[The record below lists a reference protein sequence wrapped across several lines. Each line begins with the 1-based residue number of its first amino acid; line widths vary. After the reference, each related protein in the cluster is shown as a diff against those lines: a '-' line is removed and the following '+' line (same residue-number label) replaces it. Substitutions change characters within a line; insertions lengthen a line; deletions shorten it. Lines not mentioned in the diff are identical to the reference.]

1 MEVNSMTMQF
11 SVNNQTLTKTSS
23 EKVVEHSVSYLYA
36 QFTFNA
42 NWNEVDKK
50 YLIVKSDDLGAN
62 RILLDNENKGL
73 IPSVYVTYG
82 TLVLAVVGVDEHE
95 NVVITTNPSYV
106 PIYKTIIPYGED
118 PFLKYIQSDTLDVVQ
133 SGDRVDIEIPNIY
146 FKDANLTND
155 ILNLLGRDNTL
166 LKSIEMPYGKIHDI
180 TIAID
185 NTTYVFTLNAY
196 DKDNTLLFTRTA
208 DFNIEGMLIESASYD
223 SDTQELVLVFHNGDT
238 VRIPISDI
246 LTGIATQDW
255 VNTNFYNKSY
265 IDTNK
270 QDTLVNQENIKSI
283 NGISVLGSGN
293 IDTKNVGYVE
303 LDLSDLVDDTLNLTD
318 AQIAE
323 MQKEYAI
330 IKVENEYY
338 KKEFDATNDDNKL
351 IFLYEFYFTTLL
363 NSGIRES
370 HVKYI
375 VVDLI
380 EKTATLMDEEA
391 FSVYE
396 KGKTDEL
403 LATKQNV
410 IDSSHKLDADLVD
423 DTNATHKFVSASEK
437 AQITTNA
444 NDITSIKDGQSID
457 SFSDVETALGNIQN
471 GTTINNFSG
480 VESALSGK
488 QDTLSGSTSIDIT
501 SNVVSVKDSY
511 VNNFFATSEEI
522 DTMLEEVFG

>member
-11 SVNNQTLTKTSS
+11 NVNNQTLTKTST
-23 EKVVEHSVSYLYA
+23 EKIVEYSVNYLYA

-50 YLIVKSDDLGAN
+50 YMIVKNEDLDVN
-62 RILLDNENKGL
+62 KVLLDNENKGL
-73 IPSVYVTYG
+73 IPSVFVTHG
-82 TLVLAVVGVDEHE
+82 TLVLAVIGVDENNH
-95 NVVITTNPSYV
+95 VVITTDPTYV
-106 PIYKTIIPYGED
+106 PIYKTLIPYGEE
-118 PFLKYIQSDTLDVVQ
+118 PFLKFIDSDTLNVTQ
-133 SGDRVDIEIPNIY
+133 SGDRANIEIPNIY
-146 FKDANLTND
+146 VVDSNLTND
-155 ILNLLGRDNTL
+155 VLNLLGRDNEL
-166 LKSIEMPYGKIHDI
+166 LKSIEMPYGKIHNI

-185 NTTYVFTLNAY
+185 NTTYTFTLNAY
-196 DKDNTLLFTRTA
+196 DKNNTLLFTRTA
-208 DFNIEGMLIESASYD
+208 DFDIEGMLIKSATYD
-223 SDTQELVLVFHNGDT
+223 SQTQELVLIFQNDDE

-246 LTGIATQDW
+246 LTGIATEDW

-270 QDTLVNQENIKSI
+270 QDTLVNQTNIKSI
-283 NGISVLGSGN
+283 NGTSILGSGD

-303 LDLSDLVDDTLNLTD
+303 LDLSDLVDDTLNLND

-375 VVDLI
+375 VVDLT

-410 IDSSHKLDADLVD
+410 INANNKIDADLVD
-423 DTNATHKFVSASEK
+423 DTNSTHKFVNASEK
-437 AQITTNA
+437 AQIATNA
-444 NDITSIKDGQSID
+444 NDISAIKD
-457 SFSDVETALGNIQN
+457 

-501 SNVVSVKDSY
+501 SNVVSVNDSY

>member
-11 SVNNQTLTKTSS
+11 SVNNQTLTKTST
-23 EKVVEHSVSYLYA
+23 EKIVEYSVNYLYA

-50 YLIVKSDDLGAN
+50 YMIVKNDELDTN
-62 RILLDNENKGL
+62 KILLDNENKGL
-73 IPSVYVTYG
+73 IPSVYVTHG
-82 TLVLAVVGVDEHE
+82 SLVLAVIGVDENEH
-95 NVVITTNPSYV
+95 VVITTDPVYV
-106 PIYKTIIPYGED
+106 SIYKTLIPYGEE
-118 PFLKYIQSDTLDVVQ
+118 PFLKFINSDTLNVTQ
-133 SGDRVDIEIPNIY
+133 SGDRANIEIPNIY
-146 FKDANLTND
+146 VVDGNLTND
-155 ILNLLGRDNTL
+155 VLNLLGRDNTL
-166 LKSIEMPYGKIHDI
+166 LKSIEMPYGKIHNI

-185 NTTYVFTLNAY
+185 NTTYTFTLNAY
-196 DKDNTLLFTRTA
+196 DKDNNLLFTRTA
-208 DFNIEGMLIESASYD
+208 DFDIEGMLIKSATYD
-223 SDTQELVLVFHNGDT
+223 SQTQELVLIFQNDDE

-255 VNTNFYNKSY
+255 VNTNFYTKTQSDNLLVQ
-265 IDTNK
+265 K
-270 QDTLVNQENIKSI
+270 QATLVNQQNIKSI
-283 NGISVLGSGN
+283 NGISVLGSGD

-375 VVDLI
+375 VVDLA
-380 EKTATLMDEEA
+380 EKTATLMDEET

-403 LATKQNV
+403 LNTKQNV
-410 IDSSHKLDADLVD
+410 INANNKIDADFVD
-423 DTNATHKFVSASEK
+423 DSNSTHKFVNASEK
-437 AQITTNA
+437 AQIATNA
-444 NDITSIKDGQSID
+444 NDISAIKDGTTID
-457 SFSDVETALGNIQN
+457 SFADVEST
-471 GTTINNFSG
+471 
-480 VESALSGK
+480 LSGK
-488 QDTLSGSTSIDIT
+488 QDTLSGSASIDIT
-501 SNVVSVKDSY
+501 SNVVSVNDSY